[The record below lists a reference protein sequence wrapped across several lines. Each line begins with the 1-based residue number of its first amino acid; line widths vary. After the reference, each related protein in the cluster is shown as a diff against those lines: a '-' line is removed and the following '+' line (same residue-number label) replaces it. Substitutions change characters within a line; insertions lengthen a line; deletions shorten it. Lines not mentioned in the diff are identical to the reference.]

1 MTLAEAEQFYK
12 AYDGNSFHMD
22 REEPAMYGAFKSLA
36 LSPEITRKWDEDLIE
51 GIFGSL
57 WEQPKRAWSLHHR
70 LIDLIRRNKEE
81 RYFVRLLDEM
91 EKMDTLDK
99 ESKVLI
105 IENMAGRDLALKGG
119 CMLLETFP
127 AHAERVDW
135 IMNKIMDFTY
145 SENGLLNKM
154 GLSQSDRLEKAK
166 AAYRR
171 AFRKWT
177 ANQ

>member
-1 MTLAEAEQFYK
+1 MTLAEAERFYK

-22 REEPAMYGAFKSLA
+22 REEPGMYGMFKSMS

-51 GIFGSL
+51 GVFGSL
-57 WEQPKRAWSLHHR
+57 WEQPRIAWSLHRR

-91 EKMDTLDK
+91 EKMDSLDK

-119 CMLLETFP
+119 CMLLSTFP
-127 AHAERVDW
+127 AYAERVDR
-135 IMNKIMDFTY
+135 IMDKIMDFTY
-145 SENGLLNKM
+145 SENSLLNKM
-154 GLSQSDRLEKAK
+154 GVSQFDRLEKAK

-177 ANQ
+177 ADQ